1 MPLVAGRLV
10 EIRRRLYLH
19 QKNWSKLIILNIR
32 PNLTWAKRYFYF
44 RSTIQILKRQINLRF
59 ELNDYLDTLD
69 LNIVTR
75 QNFDFI
81 QSFDF
86 WPKIR
91 SSSKHSSFDKN
102 FDLLEKV
109 SIFDQ
114 NFNLGPKFQSLA
126 KISIFDQNF
135 DLWLFWETC
144 MKVIVITFGVLKVT
158 HSFWNFKNVLL
169 NFNWRIVSI

>member
-102 FDLLEKV
+102 FDLMATV
-109 SIFDQ
+109 SIFYQNFDLWPKIRSLTKNSILDQ
-114 NFNLGPKFQSLA
+114 NFNLWPKFRFLI
-126 KISIFDQNF
+126 KISIFDF
-135 DLWLFWETC
+135 
-144 MKVIVITFGVLKVT
+144 FGRPAWKL
-158 HSFWNFKNVLL
+158 S
-169 NFNWRIVSI
+169 